1 MEALVNALSEGNIL
15 AVVIPLIFKA
25 VIVILIWILGRKLI
39 QYIKKLIVKVV
50 TPKLEPGV
58 AGFLQSLAGILLN
71 LVLIFAIVEY
81 LGFPAASLATV
92 LASAGLAVGLALQGS
107 LANLAGGVLILI
119 NKPFSIGD
127 YIVVGNLEG
136 TVTKI
141 EICYTRMI
149 TIDNRTVVLP
159 NGSLSNSN
167 LINVSAEPERR
178 VDLVIPIS
186 YESDIRAV
194 RNLLMDIAKNN
205 PKVLQDKG
213 IEVYT
218 KEFGQDSINILYRF
232 WVKKE
237 DYWDCYF
244 GAQEAV
250 RYGFLEK
257 GFTIPF
263 RQLDVSI
270 KNPADK

>member
-119 NKPFSIGD
+119 NKPFSVGD

-186 YESDIRAV
+186 YENDIRAV

>member
-15 AVVIPLIFKA
+15 AVVIPLMFKA

-71 LVLIFAIVEY
+71 LVLIFAIIEY

-119 NKPFSIGD
+119 NKPFSVGD

-186 YESDIRAV
+186 YENDIRAV